1 VGPVNCLLG
10 LHMHEAWTHQLETWH
25 EFYLLVG
32 TAGLTLTGL
41 LFVVISIGPRVTA
54 DRHAT
59 SVRAFVSPN
68 AVFFTTALV
77 VSSLFLVPGLS
88 ARVIGVLLSCG
99 AGASLAYL
107 AYTRAHQK
115 WRHHKLPPVDWI
127 WFVGMPLLSYLLL
140 LFAGVGFLV
149 DISFA
154 MYGVAAGLILLVI
167 TGIRNAW
174 DLVLWTSQQQLKK

>member
-1 VGPVNCLLG
+1 
-10 LHMHEAWTHQLETWH
+10 MHEAWTHQLETWR
-25 EFYLLVG
+25 EFYLLLG

-41 LFVVISIGPRVTA
+41 LFVVISLGPRVAA

-77 VSSLFLVPGLS
+77 VSLLFLVPGLS
-88 ARVIGVLLSCG
+88 ATMIGVLLCFGTS
-99 AGASLAYL
+99 ASLVYL
-107 AYTRAHQK
+107 AYTRAHQR
-115 WRHHKLPPVDWI
+115 WRDNTLPLLDWI
-127 WFVGMPLLSYLLL
+127 WFVGLPCLSYLLL

-149 DISFA
+149 EVSLA
-154 MYGVAAGLILLVI
+154 MYGVAAGLVLLVI

-174 DLVLWTSQQQLKK
+174 DLVLWTAKKQHKD

>member
-1 VGPVNCLLG
+1 
-10 LHMHEAWTHQLETWH
+10 MDETWAHQLEAWH
-25 EFYLLVG
+25 EFYILVG

-41 LFVVISIGPRVTA
+41 LFVVISLGPRVTA

-88 ARVIGVLLSCG
+88 ATVTGVLLCFG
-99 AGASLAYL
+99 AAASLLYL
-107 AYTRAHQK
+107 AYTRAHQR
-115 WRHHKLPPVDWI
+115 WRLHKLPLLDWI
-127 WFVGMPLLSYLLL
+127 WFVGMPLISYLLL
-140 LFAGVGFLV
+140 LFAGFGFLAEV
-149 DISFA
+149 PFA
-154 MYGVAAGLILLVI
+154 MYIVAVGLILLVI

-174 DLVLWTSQQQLKK
+174 DLVLWTSQQQLKE

>member
-1 VGPVNCLLG
+1 
-10 LHMHEAWTHQLETWH
+10 MHEAWIHQLETWN
-25 EFYLLVG
+25 EFYILVG

-41 LFVVISIGPRVTA
+41 LFVVISLGPRVAA

-59 SVRAFVSPN
+59 NVRVFVSPN

-88 ARVIGVLLSCG
+88 GTVIGILLCCG
-99 AGASLAYL
+99 AGASLVYL
-107 AYTRAHQK
+107 AYTRAHQ
-115 WRHHKLPPVDWI
+115 RRRLHKLPVLDWI
-127 WFVGMPLLSYLLL
+127 WFVGRPLLSYLLL

-149 DISFA
+149 DESFA
-154 MYGVAAGLILLVI
+154 MYGVAVGLIFLII

-174 DLVLWTSQQQLKK
+174 DLVLWTSQQQLKE

>member
-1 VGPVNCLLG
+1 
-10 LHMHEAWTHQLETWH
+10 MHESWTHQLETWH
-25 EFYLLVG
+25 EFYVLVG

-41 LFVVISIGPRVTA
+41 LFVVISLGPRVTA

-68 AVFFTTALV
+68 AVFFTTTLV

-88 ARVIGVLLSCG
+88 ATLIGVLLCCG
-99 AGASLAYL
+99 AAGSFVYL
-107 AYTRAHQK
+107 AYTRAHQR
-115 WRHHKLPPVDWI
+115 WRVHKLPPLDWI
-127 WFVGMPLLSYLLL
+127 WFVGMPLLSYLFL

-149 DISFA
+149 DVSLA
-154 MYGVAAGLILLVI
+154 MYGVAVSLILLVV

-174 DLVLWTSQQQLKK
+174 DLVLWTSRQQLKE

>member
-1 VGPVNCLLG
+1 
-10 LHMHEAWTHQLETWH
+10 MDETWAHQLEAWH
-25 EFYLLVG
+25 EFYILVG

-41 LFVVISIGPRVTA
+41 LFVVISLGPRVTA

-88 ARVIGVLLSCG
+88 ATVTGVLLCFG
-99 AGASLAYL
+99 AAASLLYL
-107 AYTRAHQK
+107 AYTRAHQR
-115 WRHHKLPPVDWI
+115 WRLHKLPLLDWI
-127 WFVGMPLLSYLLL
+127 WFVGMPLISYLLL
-140 LFAGVGFLV
+140 LFAGFGFLAEV
-149 DISFA
+149 PFA
-154 MYGVAAGLILLVI
+154 MYIVAGGLILLVI

-174 DLVLWTSQQQLKK
+174 DLVLWTSQQQLKE

>member
-1 VGPVNCLLG
+1 
-10 LHMHEAWTHQLETWH
+10 MHEAWTHQLETWH
-25 EFYLLVG
+25 EFYLLLG

-41 LFVVISIGPRVTA
+41 LFVVISLGPRAAA
-54 DRHAT
+54 DRHTT

-68 AVFFTTALV
+68 AVFFTTTLV

-88 ARVIGVLLSCG
+88 ARMIGVLLCFG

-107 AYTRAHQK
+107 AYTRAHQR
-115 WRHHKLPPVDWI
+115 WRQHKLPLLDWI
-127 WFVGMPLLSYLLL
+127 WFVAFPFLSYLLL

-149 DISFA
+149 EVSFA
-154 MYGVAAGLILLVI
+154 MYGVAAGLVLLVI

-174 DLVLWTSQQQLKK
+174 DLVLWTAKRRHKE